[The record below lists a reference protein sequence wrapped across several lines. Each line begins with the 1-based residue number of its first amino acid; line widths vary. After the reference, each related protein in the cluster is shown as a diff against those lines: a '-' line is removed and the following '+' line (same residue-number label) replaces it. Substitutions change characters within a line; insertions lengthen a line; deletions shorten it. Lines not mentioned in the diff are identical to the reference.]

1 MSKINYCSLEEA
13 WGETYKKTLE
23 NNTSNN
29 TSNNI
34 SNNTSNYIRNNNP
47 NPENVINIYQK
58 NQESKQNQYQ
68 ENKYDSLDEAS
79 KKNRQELIH
88 NMNLVERNN
97 KGETDINK
105 NISEYNKYRTN
116 SFNNVSSNDTKL
128 EYVPFN
134 ESIEKKY
141 LEDKLKHLEEQ
152 YKYLMQKNGHSN
164 NYIENF
170 DNKFSSTSE
179 NSNDLFDIIVL
190 ITIGF
195 IIIFILNSVFNLGKR
210 IKSN

>member
-13 WGETYKKTLE
+13 WGNNYKKTLD
-23 NNTSNN
+23 NNT
-29 TSNNI
+29 
-34 SNNTSNYIRNNNP
+34 IRNNDP

-58 NQESKQNQYQ
+58 NQENKQSQ
-68 ENKYDSLDEAS
+68 ENKYEELDEAS
-79 KKNRQELIH
+79 KKNRQELIQ
-88 NMNLVERNN
+88 NMNLLERNN

-105 NISEYNKYRTN
+105 SISEYNKYRTN
-116 SFNNVSSNDTKL
+116 SFNNVSSNDTKS

-134 ESIEKKY
+134 DSIEKKY

-152 YKYLMQKNGHSN
+152 YKYLMQKNNYTGTIGSSN

-170 DNKFSSTSE
+170 SNKYSPTLSE

>member
-13 WGETYKKTLE
+13 WGDSYKKTLE
-23 NNTSNN
+23 NNT
-29 TSNNI
+29 
-34 SNNTSNYIRNNNP
+34 IRNNNP
-47 NPENVINIYQK
+47 NPENVINIYQE
-58 NQESKQNQYQ
+58 NKQNKQYQ

-79 KKNRQELIH
+79 KKNRQELIQ
-88 NMNLVERNN
+88 NMNIVERNN

-105 NISEYNKYRTN
+105 NINEYNKYRNN
-116 SFNNVSSNDTKL
+116 SFNNVSSNDTKS

-134 ESIEKKY
+134 DSIEKKY

-152 YKYLMQKNGHSN
+152 YRYLMQKNGNFNNNN

-170 DNKFSSTSE
+170 DNKFSSTSD

-210 IKSN
+210 IKT